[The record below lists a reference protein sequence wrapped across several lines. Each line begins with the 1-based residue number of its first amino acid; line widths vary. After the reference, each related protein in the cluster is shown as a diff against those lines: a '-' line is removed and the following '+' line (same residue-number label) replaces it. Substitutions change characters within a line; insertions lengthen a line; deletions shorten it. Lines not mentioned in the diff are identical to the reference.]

1 MPRDLQR
8 SPRIP
13 RDLQRFLEILKE
25 REAAKKMKYLD
36 VIYSSQREG
45 SKKNENC
52 PPLSKAPKS
61 SKSSFGA
68 FGALKSSFEASPRL

>member
-45 SKKNENC
+45 SKKM
-52 PPLSKAPKS
+52 KIAPR
-61 SKSSFGA
+61 
-68 FGALKSSFEASPRL
+68 SPKLQNRQNPHLEPSEP